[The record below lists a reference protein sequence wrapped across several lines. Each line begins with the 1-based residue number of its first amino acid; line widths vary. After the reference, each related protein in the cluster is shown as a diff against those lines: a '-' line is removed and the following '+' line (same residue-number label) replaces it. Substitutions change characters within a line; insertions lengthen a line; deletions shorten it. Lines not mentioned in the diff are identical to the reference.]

1 MTVAYVARRP
11 KLHAYGRTREWEI
24 SARAAVWLG
33 VAYAHVVDLTVVAV
47 VAWLLASLLLLGVL
61 IVVYLAEQRRARSN
75 QGDRG
80 DREGS

>member
-1 MTVAYVARRP
+1 
-11 KLHAYGRTREWEI
+11 
-24 SARAAVWLG
+24 

-47 VAWLLASLLLLGVL
+47 IAWLLASLLLPGVL

-75 QGDRG
+75 DGDRG